1 MIRKKGDSLFFKNGE
16 LKAFLEEVKAKLK
29 KEIETYEPN
38 YILNVSEY
46 DLQEYLISKYF
57 IEPPK
62 LIKENLYV
70 DGPYEVDI
78 DVSQDP
84 NRFIIDRNRPVY
96 IKGTKVVVVIPFSGD
111 GKLFYYKPTTFSL
124 NPPRGEVKKSEVH
137 LIYELTEHN
146 PEMLKKEY
154 QKDLNEIEKYLERA
168 SKDVNQFNENLKKD
182 IKQFISQRKNKLLKD
197 MNLVASLELP
207 IKRSENL
214 PTTYSIPLTPK
225 KLKINRPK
233 ASVESFKPEPT
244 LSLQEYEN
252 ILEILLNMSIAM
264 ERSPK
269 VFSRLKEEEI
279 RDFFLVMLNAHYGGQ
294 ATGETFN
301 FTGKTDILISYE
313 GGNVFIAECKFW
325 RGEKKLID
333 AVNQLLRYCSWRDT
347 KTAILLFN
355 KTQSF
360 SSVLEKIDP
369 TIKKH
374 PCYKRNFDKLNI
386 LDIESVFSYVLHLP
400 QDENREVIL
409 TVMAF
414 DIPKE
419 VGSS

>member
-1 MIRKKGDSLFFKNGE
+1 MIRKKGDLLFFKNGE
-16 LKAFLEEVKAKLK
+16 LRAFLEEVKAKLK

-38 YILNVSEY
+38 YILNVSEH
-46 DLQEYLISKYF
+46 DLQEYLISKYS
-57 IEPPK
+57 IESPK

-78 DVSQDP
+78 DISQDP
-84 NRFIIDRNRPVY
+84 NKFIIDRNRPVY
-96 IKGTKVVVVIPFSGD
+96 IKGTKVVVVVPFSGD
-111 GKLFYYKPTTFSL
+111 GRLFYYKPSTFSQ
-124 NPPRGEVKKSEVH
+124 NPLRGEVKESGVH
-137 LIYELTEHN
+137 LIYELTEHDS
-146 PEMLKKEY
+146 EMLKQGY
-154 QKDLNEIEKYLERA
+154 QRDLNEIEKYLEWIYR
-168 SKDVNQFNENLKKD
+168 DVNQFNENLKKD
-182 IKQFISQRKNKLLKD
+182 IRQFISQRKNKLLKD
-197 MNLVASLELP
+197 MNLVSSLEIP

-214 PTTYSIPLTPK
+214 PTTYSIPLAPK

-301 FTGKTDILISYE
+301 FTGKTDILIRYE

-325 RGEKKLID
+325 RGEKKLMD

-355 KTQSF
+355 KNKEFT
-360 SSVLEKIDP
+360 SVLEKIS
-369 TIKKH
+369 TVMREH
-374 PCYKRNFDKLNI
+374 PHYKRDFELNEEKFRNDSI
-386 LDIESVFSYVLHLP
+386 FSYVFHLP
-400 QDENREVIL
+400 QDRNREVII

-414 DIPKE
+414 DIPKG
-419 VGSS
+419 V

>member
-1 MIRKKGDSLFFKNGE
+1 MIRKKGDLLFFKNGE
-16 LKAFLEEVKAKLK
+16 LRAFLEKVKAKLK
-29 KEIETYEPN
+29 KEIETYELN

-46 DLQEYLISKYF
+46 DLQEYLISKYS
-57 IEPPK
+57 IESPK
-62 LIKENLYV
+62 LIKEKLYV

-78 DVSQDP
+78 DVSHP
-84 NRFIIDRNRPVY
+84 NRLIIDRNRPVY
-96 IKGTKVVVVIPFSGD
+96 IKGTKVVVVVPFSGD
-111 GKLFYYKPTTFSL
+111 GRLFYYKPSTSSL
-124 NPPRGEVKKSEVH
+124 NPPRGEIKESGVH
-137 LIYELTEHN
+137 LIYELTEHDS
-146 PEMLKKEY
+146 EMLKQGY
-154 QKDLNEIEKYLERA
+154 QRDLNEIEKYLEWIYR
-168 SKDVNQFNENLKKD
+168 DVNQFNENLKKD
-182 IKQFISQRKNKLLKD
+182 IRQFISQRKNKLLKD
-197 MNLVASLELP
+197 MNLVSSLEIP

-214 PTTYSIPLTPK
+214 PTTYSIPLAPK

-301 FTGKTDILISYE
+301 FTGKTDILIRYE

-325 RGEKKLID
+325 RGEKKLMD

-386 LDIESVFSYVLHLP
+386 SDIESVFSYVLHLP